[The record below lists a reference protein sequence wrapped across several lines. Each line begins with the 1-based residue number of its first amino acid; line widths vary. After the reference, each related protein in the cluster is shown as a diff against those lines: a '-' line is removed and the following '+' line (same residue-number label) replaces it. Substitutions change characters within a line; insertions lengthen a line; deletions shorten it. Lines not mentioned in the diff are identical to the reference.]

1 MHHGRKAFNCVQNS
15 IFFLSQLQDHQI
27 KSGCLKTWPWS
38 RDIKIS
44 ANDNI
49 FIYASRA
56 LNKTG
61 QKYSQLEKELYAIIY
76 GCKHFHHFIYGKKG
90 NVTTDHH

>member
-1 MHHGRKAFNCVQNS
+1 MDVKHSIVSRIAF
-15 IFFLSQLQDHQI
+15 FFYHSCRTI
-27 KSGCLKTWPWS
+27 KSKVDASKHGIGA
-38 RDIKIS
+38 DIKIT

-49 FIYASRA
+49 FIYGSRA